1 MVSVIKQG
9 NKIVATTN
17 KKHDLLIVA
26 KTLAVVAVL
35 VGIVAYHFVTLEQVK
50 QSSFENGARTVKN
63 ILLEK

>member
-1 MVSVIKQG
+1 M
-9 NKIVATTN
+9 ATTN

-26 KTLAVVAVL
+26 KTLAVVAVV

>member
-1 MVSVIKQG
+1 MAKE
-9 NKIVATTN
+9 TN
-17 KKHDLLIVA
+17 KKRDAIIVA
-26 KTLAVVAVL
+26 KTLAVVAVV